1 MVSPLGRSFEGV
13 GIFPLVCYPRF
24 GYVCNKRHCPPLT
37 DSAETRHGGWKEKG
51 GKSVWYS
58 FNLFSVLS
66 LLFLLPAGLRK

>member
-37 DSAETRHGGWKEKG
+37 DSAETRHGGMEREG
-51 GKSVWYS
+51 
-58 FNLFSVLS
+58 
-66 LLFLLPAGLRK
+66 RKVCVVQF